1 MLIGRVVVVTRTYSN
16 KSSLVTLT
24 VWLELNVLIGRV
36 VVVMR
41 TYSCES
47 SFVTLT
53 VWLEL
58 NVLIGRGVVVTR
70 TYSCKSSLVTLTV
83 WFGTECVDR
92 SCGSSNEDLLQQVIT
107 RNIDSLVW
115 N

>member
-1 MLIGRVVVVTRTYSN
+1 M
-16 KSSLVTLT
+16 

-36 VVVMR
+36 
-41 TYSCES
+41 
-47 SFVTLT
+47 
-53 VWLEL
+53 
-58 NVLIGRGVVVTR
+58 VVVTR

-92 SCGSSNEDLLQQVIT
+92 SFGSSNEDLLLQVITCNIDSLVGTECVDRPCGSSNEDLLLQVIT
-107 RNIDSLVW
+107 RNIDSLVGTQCVDRSCGSS

>member
-1 MLIGRVVVVTRTYSN
+1 MLIGRVVVVTRTYSC

-36 VVVMR
+36 
-41 TYSCES
+41 
-47 SFVTLT
+47 
-53 VWLEL
+53 
-58 NVLIGRGVVVTR
+58 VVVTR

-92 SCGSSNEDLLQQVIT
+92 SCGSSNEDLLLQVIT
-107 RNIDSLVW
+107 CNIDSLVGTECVDRSCGSS

>member
-1 MLIGRVVVVTRTYSN
+1 MLQVMT
-16 KSSLVTLT
+16 
-24 VWLELNVLIGRV
+24 GRV

-41 TYSCES
+41 TYSCKS
-47 SFVTLT
+47 SLVTLT

-107 RNIDSLVW
+107 RNIDSLVGT
-115 N
+115 

>member
-1 MLIGRVVVVTRTYSN
+1 M
-16 KSSLVTLT
+16 
-24 VWLELNVLIGRV
+24 LIGRV

-70 TYSCKSSLVTLTV
+70 TYSYKSSLVTLTV